1 MEILKTYDIKI
12 GDLRRIYQDN
22 CKGNKSLFENEIRK
36 FFITKI
42 QELPNDTVGIVS
54 YLNTILVAV
63 EEDLCATS
71 TPFLLLQDS
80 LDLLSK
86 DKCNLIFTY
95 IENNLN
101 LWKKEPM
108 HTAGKNYL
116 LRMCNGL
123 LKRLS
128 PSQDTILCG
137 RIQIFLAKLFL
148 ISDRSGLNLNGQFNI
163 DNVTL
168 YENKEEYDQF
178 KNIRLSIIDNSNKYS
193 SVNDEDL
200 KKKIED
206 YNFYE
211 KFWSIQNVF
220 KDPIQCFINDNW
232 TKFVE
237 DTNEILK
244 VFSTINSYQ
253 DKNNSNITSPI
264 KNKPN
269 IISNQNNKIINER
282 NSKNIKDDL
291 YDILN
296 HFTSINNHKYDV
308 GKTFKEIYFA
318 KYLTGSN
325 LLNMQLEDT
334 HFRRCILLQ
343 YLFIFQF
350 LTIESRFKTNLQT
363 LDENKKK
370 WISNTEKDIL
380 NILEDDHCTSKL
392 KLKVQDILKYE
403 EFWNDWKN
411 NGCPNFTKIP
421 PKLEMTEDVTK
432 KSIESTESPPSKKLK
447 RRYKKLYLDL
457 GNPELNALWNYEPDN
472 IKACASKN
480 RIFKPSLQQFMA
492 QNSSVDRLSNNP
504 TDTDMDSS
512 GDYLHLAKANNQFS
526 DQTTREWKTLRLMSR
541 ECRHFF
547 LPYFQGSSH
556 HHNANNSQG
565 PNTANVTGSSA
576 ANSTNSAKTTDISNK
591 VVSDFIDKVSN
602 KIKLEANKN
611 KATSMITQNIT
622 TPILKDDFKASNI
635 AKQASKVDTVG
646 EGKEGNNLIK
656 EIGTDQ
662 VMGQPDDNIDKTTS
676 NHNEK
681 APESDR
687 DMHSPNHSLS
697 KRIKIENDDTN
708 SNSIKKT

>member
-168 YENKEEYDQF
+168 YENKEEYDQ
-178 KNIRLSIIDNSNKYS
+178 
-193 SVNDEDL
+193 
-200 KKKIED
+200 
-206 YNFYE
+206 
-211 KFWSIQNVF
+211 
-220 KDPIQCFINDNW
+220 
-232 TKFVE
+232 
-237 DTNEILK
+237 
-244 VFSTINSYQ
+244 
-253 DKNNSNITSPI
+253 
-264 KNKPN
+264 
-269 IISNQNNKIINER
+269 
-282 NSKNIKDDL
+282 
-291 YDILN
+291 
-296 HFTSINNHKYDV
+296 
-308 GKTFKEIYFA
+308 
-318 KYLTGSN
+318 
-325 LLNMQLEDT
+325 
-334 HFRRCILLQ
+334 
-343 YLFIFQF
+343 
-350 LTIESRFKTNLQT
+350 
-363 LDENKKK
+363 
-370 WISNTEKDIL
+370 
-380 NILEDDHCTSKL
+380 ILEDDHCTSKL

-676 NHNEK
+676 NHNGIMEKKK